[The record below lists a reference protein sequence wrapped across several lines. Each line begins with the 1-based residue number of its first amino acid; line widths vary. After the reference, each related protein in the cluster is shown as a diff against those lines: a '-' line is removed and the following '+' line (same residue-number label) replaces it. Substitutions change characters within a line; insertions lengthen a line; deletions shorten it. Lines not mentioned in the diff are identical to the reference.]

1 MTIDDLDF
9 DFTTKKNKCNLTVS
23 FNCFLKVTKPLL
35 ERQRRAR
42 INRCLDELKD
52 LMAGA
57 LAAEHGEAGMAKL
70 EKADVLELTVRHL
83 HKLRRER
90 RLAANPVVASDR
102 FRAGFTQCARE
113 VSVALAAIPG
123 VDVSLGTRLMTHLG
137 HALNGLDAP
146 TPTPLASSTPNT
158 TALPV
163 RSYSPPD
170 SPVSI
175 TDAHELQQQTMCWR
189 PESPLSSGYGSD
201 TNAMERPSSKTS
213 SSSSVWRPW

>member
-1 MTIDDLDF
+1 MAPTLQLAVDQEMPISR
-9 DFTTKKNKCNLTVS
+9 TVQYK
-23 FNCFLKVTKPLL
+23 KVTKPLL

-57 LAAEHGEAGMAKL
+57 LAQEHGQDSMAKL

-90 RLAANPVVASDR
+90 RLAANPVTSSDR

-123 VDVSLGTRLMTHLG
+123 VDVTLGTRLMTHLG
-137 HALNGLDAP
+137 HALNGLDA
-146 TPTPLASSTPNT
+146 TPVAATTTTVCQSISSAPR
-158 TALPV
+158 P
-163 RSYSPPD
+163 YSPPD
-170 SPVSI
+170 SPVSF
-175 TDAHELQQQTMCWR
+175 TDAQELQQQMMMSSSSWR

-201 TNAMERPSSKTS
+201 SSQMERSSSKVS
-213 SSSSVWRPW
+213 GSSVWRPW

>member
-1 MTIDDLDF
+1 M
-9 DFTTKKNKCNLTVS
+9 
-23 FNCFLKVTKPLL
+23 
-35 ERQRRAR
+35 
-42 INRCLDELKD
+42 DELKD

-113 VSVALAAIPG
+113 VSVALAATPG
-123 VDVSLGTRLMTHLG
+123 VDVTLGTRLMTHLG

-146 TPTPLASSTPNT
+146 TATPASPSAT

-175 TDAHELQQQTMCWR
+175 TDAHELHQMSWR
-189 PESPLSSGYGSD
+189 PESPMSSGYGSD
-201 TNAMERPSSKTS
+201 TNQERPSSKTS
-213 SSSSVWRPW
+213 QGSSVWRPW

>member
-1 MTIDDLDF
+1 MAPVVTLDF
-9 DFTTKKNKCNLTVS
+9 NSETPISRTIQYK
-23 FNCFLKVTKPLL
+23 KVTKPLL

-57 LAAEHGEAGMAKL
+57 LAAEHGENMAKL

-90 RLAANPVVASDR
+90 RLAANPVTASDR

-113 VSVALAAIPG
+113 VSVALAATPG
-123 VDVSLGTRLMTHLG
+123 VDISLGTRLMTHLG
-137 HALNGLDAP
+137 HSLNNLDA
-146 TPTPLASSTPNT
+146 TIAAAAAASTTTTIISSTP
-158 TALPV
+158 A
-163 RSYSPPD
+163 RSYSPPE

-175 TDAHELQQQTMCWR
+175 TDAQELQLQQQSWR
-189 PESPLSSGYGSD
+189 PESPLSSGYGSAD
-201 TNAMERPSSKTS
+201 DALMMQLERSSSKAS
-213 SSSSVWRPW
+213 NGSVWRPW

>member
-1 MTIDDLDF
+1 M
-9 DFTTKKNKCNLTVS
+9 
-23 FNCFLKVTKPLL
+23 L

-123 VDVSLGTRLMTHLG
+123 VDVTLGTRLMTHLG

-146 TPTPLASSTPNT
+146 TTTTPLLTSTPVPTAIT
-158 TALPV
+158 TALPI

-170 SPVSI
+170 SPDSI

-213 SSSSVWRPW
+213 STSSVWRPW

>member
-1 MTIDDLDF
+1 
-9 DFTTKKNKCNLTVS
+9 
-23 FNCFLKVTKPLL
+23 
-35 ERQRRAR
+35 
-42 INRCLDELKD
+42 
-52 LMAGA
+52 MAGA

-113 VSVALAAIPG
+113 VSVALAATPG
-123 VDVSLGTRLMTHLG
+123 VDVTLGTRLMTHLG

-146 TPTPLASSTPNT
+146 TPTPLSPSATTIT
-158 TALPV
+158 TALPI

-175 TDAHELQQQTMCWR
+175 TDAHELQQQTMCGWR

-201 TNAMERPSSKTS
+201 TNNERPSSKTS
-213 SSSSVWRPW
+213 GSSVWRPW